1 MHSDGAEMGMN
12 QMADALNYWKKPG
25 DTNCDPKPVAGNKSN
40 SNDFEID
47 RWVQDG
53 SYLRLKDVTLSYSLS
68 QKAVKKMHVKGLRF
82 YVSGLNLYTFS
93 DVTAFDPEAGT
104 NGVVAAIYPFAKTVV
119 GGIELTF

>member
-1 MHSDGAEMGMN
+1 MSDGAQMSMN

-25 DTNCDPKPVAGNKSN
+25 DTNCNPKPVAGNSSK

-53 SYLRLKDVTLSYSLS
+53 SYVRLKDVTVSYALS
-68 QKAVKKMHVKGLRF
+68 QKAVKKLH
-82 YVSGLNLYTFS
+82 VSGLNLYTFS
-93 DVTAFDPEAGT
+93 DVTAYDPEAGA

>member
-1 MHSDGAEMGMN
+1 M
-12 QMADALNYWKKPG
+12 
-25 DTNCDPKPVAGNKSN
+25 AGNASN
-40 SNDFEID
+40 SNAFAID

-53 SYLRLKDVTLSYSLS
+53 SYVRLKDITLSYSLP
-68 QKAVKKMHVKGLRF
+68 QTALDKMRIKGLRF

-104 NGVVAAIYPFAKTVV
+104 AGVVAAAYPFAKTVV